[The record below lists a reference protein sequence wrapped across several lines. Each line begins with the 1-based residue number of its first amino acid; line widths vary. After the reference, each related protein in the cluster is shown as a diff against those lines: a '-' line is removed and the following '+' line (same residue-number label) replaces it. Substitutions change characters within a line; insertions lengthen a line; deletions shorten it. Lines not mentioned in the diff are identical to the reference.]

1 LIDDAKAAKAGCPLK
16 YATHKKLAKALKE
29 LALFWGRSW
38 EVVGVVHHPLGAF
51 ALFLTRQRRQQ
62 TMQCHKQQG
71 KESRG
76 KNYDRKEKFEY
87 PCISSKPLG

>member
-38 EVVGVVHHPLGAF
+38 EVLVGWCSSWEPLLCF
-51 ALFLTRQRRQQ
+51 
-62 TMQCHKQQG
+62 
-71 KESRG
+71 
-76 KNYDRKEKFEY
+76 
-87 PCISSKPLG
+87 